1 MPSPGGSSFLPSSSQ
16 LARER
21 FNRSIYTAKTA
32 IGECRLDVGHLLP
45 ADDRHAPIRHYRSY
59 GEWFEAGRKESLA
72 SAPLATVATSPCW
85 PYGQNVTK
93 LYQTMDKSHTLK
105 IDNRV
110 VEKVQ
115 AYIPLRTGS
124 LPDLHSSRHGAR
136 RNVERTD
143 EQSYRSSRSSRG
155 CER

>member
-32 IGECRLDVGHLLP
+32 IGECRLDV
-45 ADDRHAPIRHYRSY
+45 